1 MLETVVLSVGGASLP
16 HMRCQLQPSAEKAVR
31 EASFGI
37 AWNRQG
43 LPCLPDDEA
52 TVTVSGDLW
61 GTGYIRDVRGDHDD
75 SRRSYNVTFVSR
87 TIDATEASID
97 HPTGLKRNAD
107 LVGIAKEFDTLG
119 IGIEGA
125 PKTALK
131 AIHKVRP
138 GETLFETLET
148 DARAQGVLI
157 HDTEKGRLKL
167 ADKPEGRHAGVLKL
181 GVNILRGAGQLS
193 GQGSFSEVKA
203 RGQASDGVTATVLHP
218 ETKAKGTARRRRP
231 RIVLHEGE
239 ATSQRLKKRAD
250 WEARRAV
257 GNNTSC
263 TLTVPGWR
271 DEAGRLWT
279 RNYLVA
285 IDDDWLG
292 IKQDMV
298 IASASLDQD
307 ANGGTTATLSLK
319 DPRALGGENPHGSS
333 AAGWTAPA
341 TGDPE
346 YREG

>member
-1 MLETVVLSVGGASLP
+1 MRETVVLSVGGASLP

-37 AWNRQG
+37 AWSGSG
-43 LPCLPDDEA
+43 LPCLPDDPA
-52 TVTVSGDLW
+52 TVTVSGELW
-61 GTGYIRDVRGDHDD
+61 GTGYIRDVRGDHDA

-107 LVGIAKEFDTLG
+107 LIGIAKEFDTLG
-119 IGIEGA
+119 IGIEGG
-125 PKTALK
+125 PKTVVK

-138 GETLFETLET
+138 GETLFQTLET

-157 HDTEKGRLKL
+157 YDTPQGRLKF
-167 ADKPEGRHAGVLKL
+167 ADRPEGRHAGVLKR
-181 GVNILRGAGQLS
+181 GVNILRGSGQLS
-193 GQGSFSEVKA
+193 GEGNFSEVKA
-203 RGQASDGVTATVLHP
+203 RGQASDGVTAAVLHP
-218 ETKAKGTARRRRP
+218 EAKAKGTAKRKRP

-239 ATSQRLKKRAD
+239 VTSQRLKKRVD
-250 WEARRAV
+250 WEARRAA
-257 GNNTSC
+257 GNNTACS
-263 TLTVPGWR
+263 LTVPGWR
-271 DEAGRLWT
+271 DDAGKMWE
-279 RNYLVA
+279 RNFLVPV
-285 IDDDWLG
+285 DDDWLG
-292 IKQDMV
+292 ISQDMV

-319 DPRALGGENPHGSS
+319 DPRALGGENPHGNS